1 MTVAPQALQACLRLL
16 APQTWEMG
24 FVWVRGDAGGSLRP
38 HGSWVLCL
46 VPCEEMPGTGSERRW
61 ERMRESTG
69 GEWLW
74 VADGGNGRASGN

>member
-16 APQTWEMG
+16 APQTWESG
-24 FVWVRGDAGGSLRP
+24 FVWVRGDAGGS
-38 HGSWVLCL
+38 WVLCL
-46 VPCEEMPGTGSERRW
+46 VPCERRW

-74 VADGGNGRASGN
+74 VADAGNGRGSGN